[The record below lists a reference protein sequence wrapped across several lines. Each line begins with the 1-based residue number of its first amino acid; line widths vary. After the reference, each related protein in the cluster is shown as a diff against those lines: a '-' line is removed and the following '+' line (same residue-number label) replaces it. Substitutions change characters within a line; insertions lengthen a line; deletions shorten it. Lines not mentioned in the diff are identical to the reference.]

1 MVAVG
6 VRPKKVGGF
15 VFIVPVNEKG
25 EEDWTCPRC
34 GSRLRSC
41 CGNSHIWCY
50 NCGFELWSYQPMIP
64 EVLLENILQVK
75 PSTTTAVA
83 LFMLK
88 CRRCGH
94 VFESM
99 MAVTPRCPKCGGYD
113 LEVIDPD
120 LSGTKMIR
128 VDEK

>member
-6 VRPKKVGGF
+6 VKPKKVGRF

-50 NCGFELWSYQPMIP
+50 NCGYELWDFPPKWFSKLYTK
-64 EVLLENILQVK
+64 LED
-75 PSTTTAVA
+75 
-83 LFMLK
+83 
-88 CRRCGH
+88 RW
-94 VFESM
+94 E
-99 MAVTPRCPKCGGYD
+99 
-113 LEVIDPD
+113 E
-120 LSGTKMIR
+120 
-128 VDEK
+128 